1 MKAMTMSLP
10 MSPGMLILLSAA
22 FLLGPWFLM
31 PPRRSD
37 AEIRG
42 GLRFLWW
49 LNAVCCDFWYG
60 LEAGG
65 VAPLPEHGGAI
76 LISNHTCSI
85 DPMLLQAA
93 SHRVLGFLIAK
104 EFFENWAFRPICRVL
119 DCIPV
124 RRDGQ
129 DLAATRAALRAL
141 KQGRVVPIFPEG
153 RIVPTSGRALGEPK
167 PGVAF
172 LVLHAKVPVIPA
184 YIWGTTPTNEI
195 WKAIRTPARARVIFG
210 PPIDVAAI
218 APAGPIDKAALETV
232 SERLMGA
239 IDALRVQVLQRK
251 GVERGGIVPRANG
264 SDVARRPDGRA
275 GALSGD
281 RPAVST
287 A

>member
-1 MKAMTMSLP
+1 MSL
-10 MSPGMLILLSAA
+10 GMLLFLTVM

-37 AEIRG
+37 AEVRG
-42 GLRFLWW
+42 GLRLLWG

-60 LEAGG
+60 LEAEG
-65 VAPLPEHGGAI
+65 VAPLPEHGPAI

-104 EFFENWAFRPICRVL
+104 EFFDHWAFRPICRVL

-141 KQGRVVPIFPEG
+141 KQGRVVPMFPEG
-153 RIVPTSGRALGEPK
+153 RIVPTSGRELGAPR

-172 LVLHAKVPVIPA
+172 LVLHAQVPVIPA
-184 YIWGTTPTNEI
+184 YIWGTPATNEI
-195 WKAIRTPARARVIFG
+195 WKALRTPSRARVIFG
-210 PPIDVAAI
+210 PPIDVAEL

-232 SERLMGA
+232 SRRLMAA
-239 IDALRVQVLQRK
+239 IDALRVQVSQRG
-251 GVERGGIVPRANG
+251 GVERGGIVPSVNG
-264 SDVARRPDGRA
+264 ADSDVARRPEGCA

-281 RPAVST
+281 RPAVPT